1 MKSKSSLVSNSL
13 MIPKEIET
21 VIKSLPL
28 QKIPGPDGF
37 SAEFYVTFNK
47 EIMSIL
53 LKLFTK

>member
-1 MKSKSSLVSNSL
+1 

-28 QKIPGPDGF
+28 QKRPGPDGF

-53 LKLFTK
+53 LKLFIK